1 MAIEFY
7 NISPLI
13 YSQEGVSYTRFKE
26 GSTSRAVKKG
36 NSYGKYDK
44 IFCTVCMAW
53 WRDEG
58 REWFA
63 MSGVEMTVPPRLK
76 VCCLFTQRGQGV
88 ERLRDE
94 TALYTLLLVAVS
106 PSKEMSFPRT
116 EGRGKLGRKV
126 GCGCLR
132 SGWPGNVIIFGRD
145 KAKIA
150 FMDRPTF
157 SCSCK

>member
-13 YSQEGVSYTRFKE
+13 YSQEGVSFLVHAFQGRFDIQGRK
-26 GSTSRAVKKG
+26 KKG

-44 IFCTVCMAW
+44 IFCMAW

-63 MSGVEMTVPPRLK
+63 MSGVEMTVRLK
-76 VCCLFTQRGQGV
+76 VCCLFTQRGRGV

-94 TALYTLLLVAVS
+94 TALYTLFLVAAS
-106 PSKEMSFPRT
+106 PPPPPR
-116 EGRGKLGRKV
+116 K
-126 GCGCLR
+126 
-132 SGWPGNVIIFGRD
+132 
-145 KAKIA
+145 
-150 FMDRPTF
+150 
-157 SCSCK
+157 

>member
-13 YSQEGVSYTRFKE
+13 YSQEGVSFLVHAFQGRFDIQGRK
-26 GSTSRAVKKG
+26 KKG

-44 IFCTVCMAW
+44 IFCMAW

-58 REWFA
+58 REWLA
-63 MSGVEMTVPPRLK
+63 MSGVEMTVRLK
-76 VCCLFTQRGQGV
+76 VCCLFTQRGRGGRTVTWRNCVIHVVPCRGLSPPPQGN
-88 ERLRDE
+88 EF
-94 TALYTLLLVAVS
+94 
-106 PSKEMSFPRT
+106 PSNRG
-116 EGRGKLGRKV
+116 EGELGRKV

-157 SCSCK
+157 SCSYK